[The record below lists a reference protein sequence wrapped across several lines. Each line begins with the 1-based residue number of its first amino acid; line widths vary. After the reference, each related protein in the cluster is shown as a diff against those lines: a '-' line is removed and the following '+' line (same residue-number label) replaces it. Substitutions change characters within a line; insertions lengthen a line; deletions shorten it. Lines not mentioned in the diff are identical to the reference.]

1 MRCNDVIRELAAP
14 SVDCDASALAE
25 HLAVCPACTA
35 WANRGAAL
43 DRLWDATRPLDPP
56 AHAWEAVWANI
67 VDSLDSP
74 ASTHAPQRVA
84 AGAARNGA
92 SSRVALKSPAVE
104 RVPSPGPRSW
114 SVKATAWLFLAQAA
128 AVLLG
133 VGLAWHSFH
142 PTRSVQS
149 AEIEE
154 GYVVR
159 ISLTQDGASGTLPS
173 VEIEEGHVV
182 LIQAE
187 DPKPEALVI
196 SSEPALWGV
205 DDWYIMFNAVE
216 SMANPVLAMKE

>member
-14 SVDCDASALAE
+14 PVDCDASALAE

-35 WANRGAAL
+35 WANRAAAL
-43 DRLWDATRPLDPP
+43 DRVWEATRPLDPP

-74 ASTHAPQRVA
+74 ASTHASHRVA
-84 AGAARNGA
+84 GGAARNGA
-92 SSRVALKSPAVE
+92 SSRVALKSPAREQVA
-104 RVPSPGPRSW
+104 SPGPRSW
-114 SVKATAWLFLAQAA
+114 SVKATVWLFLAQAA
-128 AVLLG
+128 AVVLG

-142 PTRSVQS
+142 PASRAV
-149 AEIEE
+149 EIEE

-196 SSEPALWGV
+196 SSETPLGGV
-205 DDWYIMFNAVE
+205 DDWYDAFNAME